1 LKGVKDLLFWLKNSE
16 ANCKFVLTSD
26 VTSSDYSKKLYDF
39 FVQNLVAD
47 KVVWIGLQS
56 QMKDLYAIA
65 DVVVSSSKRPESFG
79 RTVLEA
85 LAVGT
90 PVVGYNHG
98 GVGEILDKIFPQ
110 GKVELNDCEALAIK
124 INQTLDLA
132 PVVPNNNPFL
142 LTSMLDKTLAVYKDC
157 IKYE

>member
-1 LKGVKDLLFWLKNSE
+1 MV
-16 ANCKFVLTSD
+16 
-26 VTSSDYSKKLYDF
+26 
-39 FVQNLVAD
+39 
-47 KVVWIGLQS
+47 
-56 QMKDLYAIA
+56 
-65 DVVVSSSKRPESFG
+65 VVVSSSKRPESFG

-157 IKYE
+157 IKDE